1 VRLRLATAGLDRVDV
16 AFDDRPVA
24 SLDVSDRTATHT
36 LRPASP
42 QPRRLDLAG
51 WSGGAVLAR
60 RRVPL

>member
-1 VRLRLATAGLDRVDV
+1 VRLRLTTGGLDRVDV

-42 QPRRLDLAG
+42 QSRRLDLTG
-51 WSGGAVLAR
+51 WSGAEVVAR
-60 RRVPL
+60 RRAPL

>member
-1 VRLRLATAGLDRVDV
+1 
-16 AFDDRPVA
+16 VA
-24 SLDVSDRTATHT
+24 SLDVADRTATHT

-51 WSGGAVLAR
+51 WSVGEVVAR